1 MTSGS
6 GGYARVRTGIVWL
19 VAEVRYRHPAWKRR
33 LRGRPL
39 RLASLGGKLDRSL
52 WKARPRLYHTWLI
65 VQNDDAYADR
75 GL

>member
-6 GGYARVRTGIVWL
+6 SGFARVRTGMVWL

-39 RLASLGGKLDRSL
+39 LLASLGGKLEFRCC
-52 WKARPRLYHTWLI
+52 
-65 VQNDDAYADR
+65 VEE
-75 GL
+75 G